1 MGLKDLLGFGGKKRE
16 EPIQER
22 TPLTLR
28 PGDMVEYEEQ
38 TYFVTVRYTLDEGGW
53 IWYEYRLDDGEGNE
67 LWLTAEE
74 EDGALET
81 AIYWPVKAPNLEP
94 GAKRLTFEG
103 VEFGLD
109 ESGTATA
116 TMETKESTRSGLQ
129 CRYWDYLTE
138 DEAAFL
144 SLEQWNGST
153 EVSRGK
159 PVNEFDYELFPG
171 S

>member
-1 MGLKDLLGFGGKKRE
+1 MGLKDLLGFGGKKQDK
-16 EPIQER
+16 PIQER

-28 PGDMVEYEEQ
+28 PGDMVEYETR
-38 TYFVTVRYTLDEGGW
+38 TYFVTVRYILDEDGW

-67 LWLTAEE
+67 LWFTAEE
-74 EDGALET
+74 DDGVLET
-81 AIYWPVKAPNLEP
+81 SMYRPVKAPELEP
-94 GAKRLTFEG
+94 GADRLTFEG
-103 VEFGLD
+103 LEFVLD

-116 TMETKESTRSGLQ
+116 TMETKENTRSGLH

-138 DEAAFL
+138 DEREFL

-153 EVSRGK
+153 EVSRGN
-159 PVNEFDYELFPG
+159 PVNEFDFELFPG

>member
-1 MGLKDLLGFGGKKRE
+1 MGLKDLLGLGGAKKDQ
-16 EPIQER
+16 PIRER
-22 TPLTLR
+22 TPLTLL
-28 PGDMVEYEEQ
+28 PGDMVEYEGQ
-38 TYFVTVRYTLDEGGW
+38 TYFITVKYTLDEGGW

-81 AIYWPVKAPNLEP
+81 TIYWPVKAPELEP

-103 VEFGLD
+103 REYQLD

-116 TMETKESTRSGLQ
+116 SMETKEGHRSGLK
-129 CRYWDYLTE
+129 CRYWDYVTK
-138 DEAAFL
+138 DENELL
-144 SLEQWNGST
+144 SLEQWNGGT

-159 PVNEFDYELFPG
+159 AVNEFDYELYPG